1 MLRIT
6 GGLLVCLLA
15 WPALADDDKSKD
27 KDKQSPAEQVKAII
41 KEYQDAQRDFSKA
54 YQEAKTE
61 EDRQKIIKEKYPQ
74 PDKFAPRLLAVAEKN
89 SKDQG
94 ALDALIWVVTNIY
107 ESGKDSPR
115 AKALHFLLTDHVQSD
130 KLANVC
136 QALANV
142 TNAEEEE
149 AFLRAVL
156 EKNKN
161 DDVQGETLLA
171 LGLRLG
177 QVATV
182 ARTLQGNAE
191 MAKQYE
197 QYYGKDYVDKLLKT
211 DPAKVESEGEQFYR
225 RFAENHLAK
234 LKDDR
239 VQSLCQ
245 RFGRSADKGGE
256 LVLRTV
262 LEKNAKREVQG
273 VACLALGQ
281 LLKKRAE
288 GIPESHAE
296 EAKKVQKEA
305 EQFLTRAQ
313 KDYGDVKAGYLG
325 SVARHADGELF
336 ELLHLGKGMAVP
348 DIEGEDLDGQ
358 KFNLSNYRGKV
369 VLIDFWGN
377 W

>member
-6 GGLLVCLLA
+6 GGLLVLVLA
-15 WPALADDDKSKD
+15 WPALADDEKPKD

-41 KEYQDAQRDFSKA
+41 KEYQDAQSDFSKA

-61 EDRQKIIKEKYPQ
+61 EDRQKIINEKYPQ
-74 PDKFAPRLLAVAEKN
+74 PGKFAPRLLAVAEKN
-89 SKDQG
+89 SKDPG
-94 ALDALIWVVTNIY
+94 AVDALIWVVINTY

-115 AKALHFLLTDHVQSD
+115 AKALQLLVADHVQSD

-136 QALANV
+136 QVLANV
-142 TNAEEEE
+142 VNAEEEE

-171 LGLRLG
+171 LGQRLG

-191 MAKQYE
+191 TAKQYE

-211 DPAKVESEGEQFYR
+211 DPAKVESESEQFYR

-256 LVLRTV
+256 LILRIV
-262 LEKNAKREVQG
+262 LEKNTKREVQG

-281 LLKKRAE
+281 LIKKRAE
-288 GIPESHAE
+288 GIPESQVE

-348 DIEGEDLDGQ
+348 DIEGEDLDAQ

-369 VLIDFWGN
+369 LLLDFWGN